1 MVVFLHMEA
10 THYLITFTDSEIKTT
25 IQKLKPNLSAGPD
38 RLPPLLFKKLKH
50 ILARQSCSTFT
61 QLLSV
66 GCVPDDWTKG
76 IITPVHKKGIAQVLL
91 TIIDPYH

>member
-1 MVVFLHMEA
+1 MEA
-10 THYLITFTDSEIKTT
+10 THSVLKITFADSETKTT

-38 RLPPLLFKKLKH
+38 RLPPLLFEKLKY
-50 ILARQSCSTFT
+50 ILARPLSSIFT

-66 GCVPDDWTKG
+66 GCVPDDWTKA
-76 IITPVHKKGIAQVLL
+76 IIIPVHKKGIAQVLL